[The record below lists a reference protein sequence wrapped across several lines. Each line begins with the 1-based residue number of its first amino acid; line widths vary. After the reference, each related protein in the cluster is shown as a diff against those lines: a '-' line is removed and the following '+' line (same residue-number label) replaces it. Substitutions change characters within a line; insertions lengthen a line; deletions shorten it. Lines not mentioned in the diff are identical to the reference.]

1 MESIGTSPAVH
12 LFLSQLIL
20 FVAAFPLQ
28 WQLWVAV
35 VDTRWLGESLKKF
48 PMRPFACLRIQSFW
62 ATPLCFLHSAGSG
75 CPGEPCRTQ
84 SLMRG
89 LPPSPGGLV
98 RSMVVRLLQLR
109 LQMEDKKNHKV
120 WKGGRC
126 QLGGGLGRMLPDQL
140 PMWPQHLNLPSF
152 TS

>member
-1 MESIGTSPAVH
+1 MESIGTRPAVH

-62 ATPLCFLHSAGSG
+62 ATPLCFLHSAAQ
-75 CPGEPCRTQ
+75 C
-84 SLMRG
+84 
-89 LPPSPGGLV
+89 
-98 RSMVVRLLQLR
+98 
-109 LQMEDKKNHKV
+109 
-120 WKGGRC
+120 W
-126 QLGGGLGRMLPDQL
+126 
-140 PMWPQHLNLPSF
+140 
-152 TS
+152 